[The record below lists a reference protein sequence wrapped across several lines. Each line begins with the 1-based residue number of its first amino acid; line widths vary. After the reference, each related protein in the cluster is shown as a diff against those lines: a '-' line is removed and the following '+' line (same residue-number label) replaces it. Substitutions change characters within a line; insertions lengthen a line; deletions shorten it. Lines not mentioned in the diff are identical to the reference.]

1 MGDHAAVGN
10 SVRVAPD
17 GVRAFGNTTLEAA
30 DRVARAGAVD
40 LQENVSALSPAL
52 GLIGGDFL
60 AAFAAAQSEHTRAVA
75 QLSLVY
81 ASSGA
86 AAHAT
91 ATGYETVVA
100 EQAAALATAAAGIVP
115 GPAR

>member
-10 SVRVAPD
+10 SVKVVPD
-17 GVRAFGNTTLEAA
+17 GVRAFGNTALEAA
-30 DRVARAGAVD
+30 DHVARAGAVD
-40 LQENVSALSPAL
+40 LQANLSALSPAL

-75 QLSLVY
+75 HLSLAY
-81 ASSGA
+81 ASSGT
-86 AAHAT
+86 AAHDT

-100 EQAAALATAAAGIVP
+100 EQAAALTNAAVSNLLGA
-115 GPAR
+115 AQ

>member
-10 SVRVAPD
+10 SVRVVPD
-17 GVRAFGNTTLEAA
+17 GVRAFGNTALEAA
-30 DRVARAGAVD
+30 DDVARAGAVD
-40 LQENVSALSPAL
+40 LQENISALSPAL

-75 QLSLVY
+75 LLSVAY
-81 ASSGA
+81 ASSGT
-86 AAHAT
+86 AAHET

-100 EQAAALATAAAGIVP
+100 EQTAALENAAVYLP
-115 GPAR
+115 GSAQ